1 MSYLGVNNDYQH
13 ITIVGGIIKKPIQNS
28 NGWFI
33 YRLRSTQE
41 NASSKRTLY
50 FNVLVNPE
58 LQKKLNTTSFSQV
71 KISGVLCPP
80 SNFEDLPTLADIVAE
95 TFENLSVETF
105 KNKNF
110 STSFDYTTIKNKNS
124 YNKFTLNKTSYKEQ
138 ISNLKDDEVF
148 DKKFTENN

>member
-58 LQKKLNTTSFSQV
+58 LQNTLNTTSFSQV
-71 KISGVLCPP
+71 KITGIICPP
-80 SNFEDLPTLADIVAE
+80 SNYEDLPTLADIVAE
-95 TFENLSVETF
+95 TFENLAVQTP
-105 KNKNF
+105 KNNNYRN
-110 STSFDYTTIKNKNS
+110 SFDYTTIKSKNN
-124 YNKFTLNKTSYKEQ
+124 YNKFSLNKTSYNKQ
-138 ISNLKDDEVF
+138 ISNLKDDDVF
-148 DKKFTENN
+148 DKKFTENE